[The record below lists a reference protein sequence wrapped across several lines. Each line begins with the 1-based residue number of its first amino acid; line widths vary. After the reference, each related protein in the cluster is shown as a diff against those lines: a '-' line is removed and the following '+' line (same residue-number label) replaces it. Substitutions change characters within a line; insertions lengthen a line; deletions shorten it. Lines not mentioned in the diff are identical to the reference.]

1 MPGWRVWAVAAV
13 LLGYAGLSTWLMT
26 HAPGEPWTIAAL
38 FGPLLVAL
46 AAGGIK
52 RRHAPTLLLC
62 AALVAALVAVVA
74 RGGVDINALYVAQ
87 HAFMHLALAAT
98 FGVTLRAGST
108 PLITAAAERVHI
120 HFSPAMRAYT
130 TWLTKLWVA
139 YFLGMVLVSLLVYTL
154 APWSWW
160 SLFCNVVTPGAAI
173 GLFVGEHLVRQIRH
187 PDFEPITLAGVARA
201 FQAQRASTP

>member
-13 LLGYAGLSTWLMT
+13 LLGYAGLSFLLMT
-26 HAPGEPWTIAAL
+26 YAPAEPWTIAAL
-38 FGPLLVAL
+38 FGPLLVGL
-46 AAGGIK
+46 AASGIK
-52 RRHAPTLLLC
+52 RRHAPTLVLC
-62 AALVAALVAVVA
+62 VALVLALGAVAA
-74 RGGVDINALYVAQ
+74 RGGIGMNTLYVAQ
-87 HAFMHLALAAT
+87 HAFMHLALAAS

-108 PLITAAAERVHI
+108 PLITAAAQRVHVN
-120 HFSPAMRAYT
+120 FTPAMRAYT
-130 TWLTKLWVA
+130 GWLTKLWVV
-139 YFLGMVLVSLLVYTL
+139 YFLGMVGVSLAVYLL

-160 SLFCNVVTPGAAI
+160 SLFCNVVTPAAAI